1 MIRCFDNGRL
11 VRCHWHAVAAWS
23 AAATR
28 WQVLALMR
36 QAISAH
42 QNWKH
47 IESQQHQNGEP
58 RNGMKQQQK
67 RSRGSLSIVVMQ
79 HHGLYRCFSS
89 E

>member
-47 IESQQHQNGEP
+47 IESQHQNGEP